1 MEFITGLLAGVCL
14 FEGYLLFVKSND
26 PKLRL
31 TSLTDERE
39 KEREKEL
46 NEHFDALMNYDVA
59 TAYKKVNNGR

>member
-14 FEGYLLFVKSND
+14 LLAYMVYKK
-26 PKLRL
+26 PKQ
-31 TSLTDERE
+31 SEVEQVDERE

>member
-14 FEGYLLFVKSND
+14 LLAYMVYKK
-26 PKLRL
+26 PKQ
-31 TSLTDERE
+31 SEVAQVDERE

>member
-14 FEGYLLFVKSND
+14 LLAYIVYKKPKQSEVKQV
-26 PKLRL
+26 
-31 TSLTDERE
+31 DERE

>member
-14 FEGYLLFVKSND
+14 LLAYMVYKK
-26 PKLRL
+26 PKH
-31 TSLTDERE
+31 TEVEQVDERE
-39 KEREKEL
+39 KEREREL